1 MAELT
6 EVRVPDIGDFSD
18 VPVIEILVGV
28 GDRIHAEDPLVTLES
43 DKASMDVTAPEAG
56 VVREIVVAVGDNVSE
71 GSVLLRIATGDDG
84 AAAGG
89 DHPSASIGD
98 SETADV
104 ALAGFAAGAEVAGG
118 TPPAGASGPGAGDA
132 APADPAG
139 AAAEAASRESS
150 GIVEVR
156 VPDIGDFSEV
166 PVIEVLVGA
175 GDRIRPEDPLVTL
188 ESDKATMDVP
198 SPVAGRVAGIVLS
211 AGDLVSEGALILT
224 VEPAGPA
231 EAVTPA
237 EPARSGASAEAT
249 ESADKAPAQA
259 PDATA
264 HGPDPSRADP
274 VAATASGRTPD
285 APVDADPI
293 GEAMPGR
300 TSDVPAPGPRETDPI
315 AEAAP
320 GRTPDTLAAS
330 VAAAPAP
337 PPGPPGDA
345 AAPDP
350 GAASQPDPRA
360 PRGRPSPTAALE
372 SRPEA
377 RPVFHATP
385 AMRRYA
391 RELGVDL
398 ARVKGTGRKGRV
410 LREDVS
416 GFVKSALSAPPPAAA
431 EGTGIAPIPAV
442 DFAKFGEV
450 ETRPL
455 SRIKRI
461 SGLHLH
467 RVWVNVPHVTS
478 HDEADVTEL
487 EAFRQSIREEAAARG
502 VRITLLA
509 FITKAVAATL
519 AEYPAFNASLGPDG
533 DTLIVK
539 KYVHVGIAVDTPNG
553 LMVPVLRD
561 ADRKGVYDLAREMA
575 DLGVRAREGAL
586 KSDEMEG
593 GTFTI
598 SSLGGIGGTAFTP
611 IVNAPEVAIL
621 GVSRARTAP
630 VWDGSGFAPRLMLPL
645 DLSWD
650 HRVVDGAEAAR
661 FLAHLA
667 RLLGDVRRLLL

>member
-1 MAELT
+1 MAEPA
-6 EVRVPDIGDFSD
+6 EIRVPDIGDFSD
-18 VPVIEILVGV
+18 VPVIE
-28 GDRIHAEDPLVTLES
+28 
-43 DKASMDVTAPEAG
+43 
-56 VVREIVVAVGDNVSE
+56 
-71 GSVLLRIATGDDG
+71 VL
-84 AAAGG
+84 
-89 DHPSASIGD
+89 
-98 SETADV
+98 
-104 ALAGFAAGAEVAGG
+104 
-118 TPPAGASGPGAGDA
+118 
-132 APADPAG
+132 
-139 AAAEAASRESS
+139 
-150 GIVEVR
+150 VEV
-156 VPDIGDFSEV
+156 
-166 PVIEVLVGA
+166 
-175 GDRIRPEDPLVTL
+175 GDRIRPEDPIVTL

-198 SPVAGRVAGIVLS
+198 SPVAGRVAGIALS
-211 AGDLVSEGALILT
+211 VGDLVSEGALILT
-224 VEPAGPA
+224 LDPAGSVDGA
-231 EAVTPA
+231 TPA
-237 EPARSGASAEAT
+237 ESPRAGPSAEAA
-249 ESADKAPAQA
+249 ESADAASGQA
-259 PDATA
+259 PDASTS
-264 HGPDPSRADP
+264 DPAPGQADP
-274 VAATASGRTPD
+274 IAGTAPGQPPDAPAHAAHHAVPITGTTSGRTPD
-285 APVDADPI
+285 APDAS
-293 GEAMPGR
+293 AVM
-300 TSDVPAPGPRETDPI
+300 
-315 AEAAP
+315 
-320 GRTPDTLAAS
+320 
-330 VAAAPAP
+330 APAP
-337 PPGPPGDA
+337 SPGPPGDA
-345 AAPDP
+345 AAAPEPAP

-360 PRGRPSPTAALE
+360 PRGRPSPTAGLE
-372 SRPEA
+372 SEPA
-377 RPVFHATP
+377 PPPVSHATP

-467 RVWVNVPHVTS
+467 RAWVNVPHVTS

-487 EAFRQSIREEAAARG
+487 EAFRRSIREEAAARG

-575 DLGVRAREGAL
+575 DLGARAREGAL
-586 KSDEMEG
+586 KSDEMKG